1 MSSELNPQTEI
12 LKAKTMNPT
21 TFSSTQNLAVRIAD
35 RLYPVVGHAT
45 GYELS
50 EVGPL
55 FLETFVL
62 EEGNVKELSLVAK
75 GRPYRMFGVTP
86 QQWVEVANGGDTA
99 IQLGDNRQ
107 GLASPQHEKK
117 VVEKF
122 ASKLTGFTHEDLAK
136 EFGHNPDSES
146 FKKSVQKII
155 DDGLIQRVHGT
166 GTNGET
172 IEGYQLAL

>member
-1 MSSELNPQTEI
+1 
-12 LKAKTMNPT
+12 MNPT

-35 RLYPVVGHAT
+35 RLLPVVGHAT

-50 EVGPL
+50 EAGPL
-55 FLETFVL
+55 FLESYVLFEGQVKGLSFVA
-62 EEGNVKELSLVAK
+62 S
-75 GRPYRMFGVTP
+75 GRPYHMFGVTP
-86 QQWVEVANGGDTA
+86 EQWVTIVNGGDVA
-99 IQLGDNRQ
+99 IQLGEHRQ
-107 GLASPQHEKK
+107 GLVSPQHERK
-117 VVEKF
+117 VMEKF

-136 EFGHNPDSES
+136 EFGHNPDHES

-155 DDGLIQRVHGT
+155 DAGLIQRVQGT